1 MNKCNYLKKKIVNKI
16 FNNKQFIK
24 YNFWE
29 SKFKNVEFKRC
40 LIQDSIFCDSIFENV
55 IFENCQII
63 NSNFSHT
70 NFLGSKMKNPYII
83 KCNFRDAQ
91 KDKYSK
97 IPNVKLYSE
106 EKNKSSLD
114 KKLNKLE
121 RGIYYSLTKGKGY
134 HVIKNYFSKK
144 KINKA
149 FQIVDKVVMNDKK
162 IKLNSKIFSRDKR
175 FNQKWV
181 YNLLSRNKVFV
192 DLIQPKI
199 AMNVFKKLLGTNFLC
214 GFFGAN
220 CLLPGAR
227 GQLPHLDYPYYRF
240 VYPGERVPLNG
251 KNNFFLNCQ
260 ILIPLTKFDKENGS
274 TGFLKNTH
282 KLSLFPKEN
291 YHFKKKFT
299 QLKLDVGTLVI
310 FNGLIWHLAKPNYSE
325 KKKRYGILGEYI
337 PEFIAPL
344 LDLKKITKRKIISDD
359 KKFLRQLLG
368 VDLKFPSLRK

>member
-1 MNKCNYLKKKIVNKI
+1 
-16 FNNKQFIK
+16 
-24 YNFWE
+24 
-29 SKFKNVEFKRC
+29 
-40 LIQDSIFCDSIFENV
+40 
-55 IFENCQII
+55 
-63 NSNFSHT
+63 
-70 NFLGSKMKNPYII
+70 MKNPYII

-149 FQIVDKVVMNDKK
+149 FQIVDIVV
-162 IKLNSKIFSRDKR
+162 
-175 FNQKWV
+175 
-181 YNLLSRNKVFV
+181 V